1 MRKLLLTIF
10 ITLINPVYAF
20 EHSHADYDKLLNI
33 VVVEQGSQTTVDYD
47 YLKDNPEILNDY
59 LTSIEAVSN
68 AEFNSWNKNQQMAF
82 LINAYNA
89 FTLKLILN
97 HYPEIKSIRD
107 LGGLIISSPWDK
119 KFFSLFGEK
128 SSLGYIEHELLREN
142 YNEPR
147 IHFAVNCASKGC
159 PALQKKA
166 FVESKLDEQLENV
179 TIQFMRDPERN
190 RYNAEK
196 KRIEISSIFKW
207 FGGDFTK
214 SGSLQNFIA
223 PYISDDPE
231 VQKLLKDDPK
241 FSNNASDIQ
250 KSLRQ
255 NKVGI
260 KYLDYD
266 WSLNKL

>member
-1 MRKLLLTIF
+1 MRCSLFLF
-10 ITLINPVYAF
+10 FLIVSLPCF
-20 EHSHADYDKLLNI
+20 SFDHSHSEFNQLLNTT
-33 VVVEQGSQTTVDYD
+33 VVEKGFQTSVDYD
-47 YLKDNPEILNDY
+47 QLKENLEKLDRYLAN
-59 LTSIEAVSN
+59 IEAVTKLD
-68 AEFNSWNKNQQMAF
+68 FDKWNKKQQMAF

-97 HYPEIKSIRD
+97 NYPEIKSIRD

-119 KFFSLFGEK
+119 KFFTLFGEK
-128 SSLGYIEHELLREN
+128 SSLGYIEHDLLREN

-166 FVESKLDEQLENV
+166 FVGNKLDQQLEYA

-190 RYNAEK
+190 RYNSEK

-223 PYISDDPE
+223 TYISDDPE

-250 KSLRQ
+250 NSLRQ
-255 NKVGI
+255 SKIGI
-260 KYLDYD
+260 IYLDYD
-266 WSLNKL
+266 WSLNKR